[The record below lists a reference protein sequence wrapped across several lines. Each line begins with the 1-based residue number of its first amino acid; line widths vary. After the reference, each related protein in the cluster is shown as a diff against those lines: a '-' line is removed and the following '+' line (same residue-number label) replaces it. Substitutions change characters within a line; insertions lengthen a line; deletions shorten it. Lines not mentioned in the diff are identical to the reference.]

1 MNATATFNT
10 TEKINWVNS
19 LRTLFLEAKGQ
30 ELEKLTEI
38 FYVDLMC
45 TIKEQQNIKGEEL
58 REATNKVFN
67 EILFSKF

>member
-1 MNATATFNT
+1 MNATAIFNT

-19 LRTLFLEAKGQ
+19 LRTLFLEAKGK
-30 ELEKLTEI
+30 ELEKLTEV
-38 FYVDLMC
+38 FYVNLMC
-45 TIKEQQNIKGEEL
+45 TIKEQQNIKGEKL

>member
-19 LRTLFLEAKGQ
+19 LRTLFLEAKGA

-45 TIKEQQNIKGEEL
+45 TIKEQQTIKGEEL
-58 REATNKVFN
+58 KEATNKVFN